1 MNAIQFTYVPAT
13 KSCLHILL
21 GKRNRVDVYT
31 RESPCLFVWINSVVN
46 RRKGDSF
53 CNSVSSI
60 TRWNPMLSSKDQCF
74 TQRHCVLATM
84 SLVLN

>member
-13 KSCLHILL
+13 MSYLHVLL

-46 RRKGDSF
+46 RRKGASF
-53 CNSVSSI
+53 CNSVFSM
-60 TRWNPMLSSKDQCF
+60 TR
-74 TQRHCVLATM
+74 
-84 SLVLN
+84 